1 MESTRGSVVSPGKTI
16 STRNAERQPVIE
28 RGGVREEGRS
38 YGREIGLEAEG
49 RGGAEASLED
59 RNKGGEVGYALP

>member
-16 STRNAERQPVIE
+16 STRNAERQPVTE
-28 RGGVREEGRS
+28 RGGVREEGRG

-49 RGGAEASLED
+49 RGGAEASWED
-59 RNKGGEVGYALP
+59 R